1 MVYIPKSSLYK
12 SSRDELELRV
22 GLVMEGFSEEMS
34 TRQMVKRKK
43 APGPVG
49 ALRWDR
55 DAQAGDE
62 AGLATSFTC
71 LNQEE
76 R

>member
-1 MVYIPKSSLYK
+1 
-12 SSRDELELRV
+12 
-22 GLVMEGFSEEMS
+22 MEGFSEEMS
-34 TRQMVKRKK
+34 TRQMAKRKK

-76 R
+76 RDC